1 MKIKKIF
8 LVLIIYFFSF
18 NNLYSLEP
26 DIFVQSTVNR
36 ASKVLSDDISKERK
50 IQELQNIAKETD
62 VEIIWWDNGCC
73 EVHELFTPEDLI
85 EARESEE
92 NLKIIAHPE
101 CPPNVVAEAD
111 FSGSTARMIEWVTE
125 KKPEKVMMVTECSM
139 SDNIAAEN
147 PETKFIRPCNMC
159 PHMKKITLSKILNN
173 LLYLNNEVIIDAEI
187 SKRAYS
193 AVDRMIKLDI
203 S

>member
-1 MKIKKIF
+1 
-8 LVLIIYFFSF
+8 
-18 NNLYSLEP
+18 
-26 DIFVQSTVNR
+26 
-36 ASKVLSDDISKERK
+36 
-50 IQELQNIAKETD
+50 
-62 VEIIWWDNGCC
+62 
-73 EVHELFTPEDLI
+73 
-85 EARESEE
+85 
-92 NLKIIAHPE
+92 
-101 CPPNVVAEAD
+101 
-111 FSGSTARMIEWVTE
+111 
-125 KKPEKVMMVTECSM
+125 M